1 MTDTDTSERSSSDAR
16 RPRGNIFSRIALFIR
31 QIIVEL
37 RKVIWPTRKELI
49 AYTTIVIV
57 FVAVVSAIIAGFDY
71 IFTKGVLLIFG

>member
-1 MTDTDTSERSSSDAR
+1 MTDTDTSEHSSSDAR
-16 RPRGNIFSRIALFIR
+16 RPRGNIFSRLALFIR
-31 QIIVEL
+31 QVVVEL

-57 FVAVVSAIIAGFDY
+57 FVAVVAAIIAGFDY

>member
-16 RPRGNIFSRIALFIR
+16 RPRGNIFSRLALFIR
-31 QIIVEL
+31 QVVVEL

-57 FVAVVSAIIAGFDY
+57 FVAVVAAIIAGFDY

>member
-16 RPRGNIFSRIALFIR
+16 RSRGNIFSRLELFIR
-31 QIIVEL
+31 QVVVEL

-57 FVAVVSAIIAGFDY
+57 FVAVVAAIIAGFDY

>member
-16 RPRGNIFSRIALFIR
+16 RSRGNIFSRIALFIR

-49 AYTTIVIV
+49 AYTTVVIV
-57 FVAVVSAIIAGFDY
+57 FVAVISAIIAGFDY
-71 IFTKGVLLIFG
+71 IFTQGVLLIFG

>member
-16 RPRGNIFSRIALFIR
+16 RSRGNIFSRLALFIR
-31 QIIVEL
+31 QVVVEL

-57 FVAVVSAIIAGFDY
+57 FVAVVAAIIAGFDY